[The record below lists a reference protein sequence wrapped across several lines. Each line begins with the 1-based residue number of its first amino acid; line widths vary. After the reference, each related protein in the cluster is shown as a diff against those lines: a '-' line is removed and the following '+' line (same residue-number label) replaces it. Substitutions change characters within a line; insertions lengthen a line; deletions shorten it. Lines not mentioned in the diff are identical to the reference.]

1 VSSATAPGAR
11 LVSLTSAIEA
21 RGSLSAATVGHE
33 LPFVPARLFVVY
45 DVPTG
50 EPRGGHAH
58 RECHQFLVAVH
69 GSLVVDWHDGSQ
81 WSEAVL
87 DNPTVGL
94 HIPPGTWGVQRA
106 HSSGA
111 VLVVLASHAYDRT
124 DYVSNFDEFCA
135 LLGSSH
141 DQ

>member
-1 VSSATAPGAR
+1 VSPAVVPGAR
-11 LVSLTSAIEA
+11 LISLTSAIET

-58 RECHQFLVAVH
+58 RECHQFLVVVH
-69 GSLVVDWHDGSQ
+69 GSLTVDWHDGSQ
-81 WSEAVL
+81 WSDAVL
-87 DNPTVGL
+87 DSPTVGL
-94 HIPPGTWGVQRA
+94 HIPPGVWGVQRA
-106 HSSGA
+106 HSPGA
-111 VLVVLASHAYDRT
+111 VLVVLASHQYDRA
-124 DYVSNFDEFCA
+124 DYVSDFDEFCA
-135 LLGSSH
+135 LFSTSH